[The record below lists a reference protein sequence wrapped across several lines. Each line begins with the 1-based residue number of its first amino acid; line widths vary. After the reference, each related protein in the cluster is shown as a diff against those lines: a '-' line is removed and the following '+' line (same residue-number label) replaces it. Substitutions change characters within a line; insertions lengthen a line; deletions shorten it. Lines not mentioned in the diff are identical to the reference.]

1 MLNHRSEQLNELF
14 SAIAKAQ
21 AEFSVAGHNAE
32 NPHFRSKF
40 SDISEL
46 VRVSRPMLTKNGL
59 SVIHQILPDASGE
72 HYMHTILAHASG
84 QYIETRIGIKPAK
97 SDIQALGG
105 CITYLKRYTYAAI
118 IGLVSSAEDDDGESQ
133 MNRGAPNQVVNS
145 TLPKNG
151 VSEVI
156 SNDQLMMLE
165 NELKD
170 DPQMV
175 QTIIEKMNIGSLK
188 QLPKHHF
195 MNTMQRIGEI
205 KRVREGR

>member
-1 MLNHRSEQLNELF
+1 MNHRSEQLGELF
-14 SAIAKAQ
+14 SALAKAQ
-21 AEFSVAGHNAE
+21 AEFGVAGHNAE

-59 SVIHQILPDASGE
+59 SVIHQIMTDDGGE

-133 MNRGAPNQVVNS
+133 MNRGAQQPVVNS
-145 TLPKNG
+145 TFPRNG

-165 NELKD
+165 HELKD
-170 DPQMV
+170 HPNIV
-175 QTIIEKMNIGSLK
+175 QTIIEKMKINNLRE
-188 QLPKHHF
+188 LPKHHF
-195 MNTMQRIGEI
+195 MNTMQRINEI
-205 KRVREGR
+205 KRAMEGR

>member
-1 MLNHRSEQLNELF
+1 MNNRSEQLNELF
-14 SAIAKAQ
+14 SALAKAQ
-21 AEFSVAGHNAE
+21 AEFGVAGHNAE

-133 MNRGAPNQVVNS
+133 MSRGVPAQQVPQY
-145 TLPKNG
+145 TGPKNG
-151 VSEVI
+151 VSDIITNE
-156 SNDQLMMLE
+156 QLMMLE
-165 NELKD
+165 HELRD
-170 DPQMV
+170 HPNIV
-175 QTIIEKMNIGSLK
+175 QTIIDKMNISNLK

-205 KRVREGR
+205 KRAMEGR

>member
-1 MLNHRSEQLNELF
+1 MLNHRSEQLGDLF
-14 SAIAKAQ
+14 SALAKAQ
-21 AEFSVAGHNAE
+21 AEFGIAGHNAE

-118 IGLVSSAEDDDGESQ
+118 IGLVSSGEDDDGESQ
-133 MNRGAPNQVVNS
+133 MVRPSAGQVIQQPFQK
-145 TLPKNG
+145 TG
-151 VSEVI
+151 VSEI
-156 SNDQLMMLE
+156 ITSEQLMMLE
-165 NELKD
+165 HELRD
-170 DPQMV
+170 HPQIV
-175 QTIIEKMNIGSLK
+175 QTIIDKMRINNLK
-188 QLPKHHF
+188 ELPKHHF
-195 MNTMQRIGEI
+195 MNTMQRIHEI
-205 KRVREGR
+205 KRTMEGR